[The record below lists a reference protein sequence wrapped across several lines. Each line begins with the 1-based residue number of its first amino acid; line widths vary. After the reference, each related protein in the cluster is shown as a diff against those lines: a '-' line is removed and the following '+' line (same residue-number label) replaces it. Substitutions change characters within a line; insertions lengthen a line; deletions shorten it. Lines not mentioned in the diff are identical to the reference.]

1 MKDKSRG
8 TTHTVKMTVD
18 NVLYSGHFLR
28 VDFANIHL
36 THIPKLIIWDVEYVD
51 SLIPGNHSAM
61 CPYIKV

>member
-8 TTHTVKMTVD
+8 TTHTVKMTAD

-28 VDFANIHL
+28 VDFAYIHL